1 MVKMASVTLLPSNRP
16 ATSILNRETSPKS
29 LNFAARF
36 RSKADSFV
44 TPRGIPTA
52 VAATIPQRIDPFTFF
67 VWRTPMTISP
77 IRATRAPQISC
88 VSTPFLH
95 WAKSTM
101 LTSVDGLLTTSP
113 AFFKP
118 TMVINRPIPGVIAI
132 LIGSGMARI
141 IAWRSPTAVITIN
154 STPEINTIVRV

>member
-1 MVKMASVTLLPSNRP
+1 
-16 ATSILNRETSPKS
+16 
-29 LNFAARF
+29 
-36 RSKADSFV
+36 
-44 TPRGIPTA
+44 
-52 VAATIPQRIDPFTFF
+52 
-67 VWRTPMTISP
+67 MTISP
-77 IRATRAPQISC
+77 IKATSAPQISC

-101 LTSVDGLLTTSP
+101 LTSVEGLLTTSP
-113 AFFKP
+113 AFFNP

-154 STPEINTIVRV
+154 STPEINTIVNV